1 MSDAEVKEVLEDA
14 ISLCER
20 IKDDHRLWRGDV
32 GLNNNQREDV
42 NDLLA
47 RYKALQKAGGVA

>member
-1 MSDAEVKEVLEDA
+1 MSEAEVKEVLEDA
-14 ISLCER
+14 ISLCKR

-32 GLNNNQREDV
+32 GLSNNQREDV

-47 RYKALQKAGGVA
+47 RYKALQEAGGVA